1 MSFIAQAQKKRK
13 RNLGARIGLFQ
24 SFSQIFKVARP
35 ITACPNAAAAVQK
48 IVAIKV
54 NKSSLDRALESLLTI
69 NLILNFRQNKRGYP
83 FVMRMCQVTD
93 EC

>member
-13 RNLGARIGLFQ
+13 RNLGARIFQ